1 MENIT
6 FVTALYNIQRE
17 EKGDGRK
24 WMDYLEWFKNTL
36 KMPLKMVIY
45 IPQELVSFVEEHRPK
60 EYATKIVV
68 QELEAIPYAKYE
80 PAIAAILQNP
90 EYRLKMKNP
99 DRVECRL
106 PYYNIIQYSKFKW
119 LEEVAM
125 LNPFSSDYFF
135 WIDGGISRFVPMEL
149 YSRIVARIELPVH
162 KLVIQCNGM
171 LLGYPV
177 HEGYLWDSQCLMS
190 GGMFGGDKEVLDK
203 LTQKIDQEL
212 ESRIAQ
218 DWINNEQL
226 LLAYFY
232 RTLYK
237 DLFFPVYNNTGMDFG
252 LFHLMLIR

>member
-36 KMPLKMVIY
+36 KMPLKIVIY
-45 IPQELVSFVEEHRPK
+45 IPKELISFVEKHRPK
-60 EYATKIVV
+60 DYATKIVV
-68 QELEAIPYAKYE
+68 QELEEIPYAKYE

-90 EYRLKMKNP
+90 EYRAKMKHP
-99 DRVECRL
+99 ERVECRL

-119 LEEVAM
+119 LEDVAAI
-125 LNPFSSDYFF
+125 NPFGSDYFF
-135 WIDGGISRFVPMEL
+135 WMDGGISRFVPMEL
-149 YSRIVARIELPVH
+149 YTRIVEHIELPMH
-162 KLVIQCNGM
+162 KFIIQCNGL

-177 HEGYLWDSQCLMS
+177 NEGYLWDSQCLMS

-203 LTQKIDQEL
+203 LIHKIDQEL
-212 ESRIAQ
+212 KQRISQ
-218 DWINNEQL
+218 GWINNEQL
-226 LLAYFY
+226 LLAYLY
-232 RTLYK
+232 RMFYK
-237 DLFFPVYNNTGMDFG
+237 DLFFPIYNNTELDFG